1 MDGLVSDRESLIREV
16 RDIQAKNEPIKVV
29 LVGLGND
36 DFSEMV
42 RFDGIIKFIRFRDV
56 EEQTIV
62 GEPFEN
68 LASLV
73 LQDVPSDVV

>member
-1 MDGLVSDRESLIREV
+1 MDSLVSDRESLIREV
-16 RDIQAKNEPIKVV
+16 RDIQVKNEPIKVV